1 MMKFSYSDVWNDM
14 LRLLRGNGGL
24 IASIAGV
31 FVFLP
36 LLLLYV
42 LMPPPPQAAP
52 APAEALGALTA
63 YWQKVWYWLL
73 LENVVAMIG
82 NLAVLRLV
90 LARGGATVG
99 EAIVA
104 AFVLLPAYLVAA
116 IVAGAATFAGFLL
129 LIVPGL
135 YVTGRLAPLPAVIAG
150 ERLGN
155 PLEAI
160 RRTLALTRGRGWA
173 IFGLILLIGVPAW
186 VSDLLISSLCGILF
200 IGLAGPHVGGLLALT
215 VTAAASAAISVLLV
229 LLYAALYGR
238 LSKGI

>member
-1 MMKFSYSDVWNDM
+1 MMKFSYSDVWDGM
-14 LRLLRGNGGL
+14 LRLLRGNGAL

-42 LMPPPPQAAP
+42 LMPVPPAGPP
-52 APAEALGALTA
+52 ALAFGNLAV
-63 YWQKVWYWLL
+63 YWQKVWYWVL
-73 LENVVAMIG
+73 LENVVVMIG
-82 NLAVLRLV
+82 SLAILRLV

-99 EAIVA
+99 EAIA
-104 AFVLLPAYLVAA
+104 GAFALLPACLAAA
-116 IVAGAATFAGFLL
+116 IIAGAATFAGFLL

-160 RRTLALTRGRGWA
+160 RRTLALTRGQGWA
-173 IFGLILLIGVPAW
+173 IFGLIMLIGVPAW
-186 VSDLLISSLCGILF
+186 VSDLTISSLSGILF
-200 IGLAGPHVGGLLALT
+200 IAVAGQHVGGLLALT
-215 VTAAASAAISVLLV
+215 VTAAASAAISVLMV
-229 LLYAALYGR
+229 LLYAALYRR

>member
-1 MMKFSYSDVWNDM
+1 MKFSYSDVWDDM

-36 LLLLYV
+36 VLLVYV
-42 LMPPPPQAAP
+42 LMPVPPAGPP
-52 APAEALGALTA
+52 DLALANLA
-63 YWQKVWYWLL
+63 VYWREVWYWIL

-82 NLAVLRLV
+82 SLAVLRLV

-99 EAIVA
+99 EAIA
-104 AFVLLPAYLVAA
+104 GAFALLPAYLAA
-116 IVAGAATFAGFLL
+116 AVLAGAATFAGLLL

-135 YVTGRLAPLPAVIAG
+135 YVAGRLAPLPAAIAG
-150 ERLGN
+150 EGLGN

-173 IFGLILLIGVPAW
+173 IFGLIMLIGVPSW
-186 VSDLLISSLCGILF
+186 VAFLVVSSLSEILF
-200 IGLAGPHVGGLLALT
+200 IAIAGQHVGGLLALT
-215 VTAAASAAISVLLV
+215 ATAAAAAAISTLMV